1 VYRWRSYTTRPAT
14 LCTCMF
20 DVSRELL
27 RAAKSCNSPGPAR
40 VSCMELDT
48 LHATTVTCIPGLRY
62 IAGDLRSG
70 PANFRFPAVFPVTR
84 MQGCSSSWVMPKSNA
99 NPHRQSQTL
108 SQTLSHGQRTST
120 AQRSS
125 TAAVRTSGHLHTTQR
140 RGLSVHRQS
149 TAAAR
154 CKALRYDVRLVTP
167 VATESKVLTH

>member
-1 VYRWRSYTTRPAT
+1 M
-14 LCTCMF
+14 L
-20 DVSRELL
+20 
-27 RAAKSCNSPGPAR
+27 
-40 VSCMELDT
+40 
-48 LHATTVTCIPGLRY
+48 
-62 IAGDLRSG
+62 
-70 PANFRFPAVFPVTR
+70 
-84 MQGCSSSWVMPKSNA
+84 KSNA
-99 NPHRQSQTL
+99 NPHR